1 MPAFFAPSVARLIE
15 ELCKLPGIGP
25 KTGQRLAM
33 HLVDRPREEIRD
45 LADALMDVKEKVG
58 HCSTCRNLTD
68 SDPCDIC
75 ADGSRDRTVVCVVED
90 PSDVVAMERTRQF
103 DGLYH
108 VLHGL
113 ISPMDGVGPEQ
124 LQIQPLL
131 NRLRSD
137 ESDRIEEVI
146 LATDPTVEGE
156 ATAMYLGRLLGPLGV
171 EVTRI
176 ARGLPEGGNLDY
188 ADEATLVRALEGR
201 RRVNLNSER
210 Q

>member
-1 MPAFFAPSVARLIE
+1 MPGFFAPSVSRLIE
-15 ELCKLPGIGP
+15 ELSKLPGIGP

-33 HLVDRPREEIRD
+33 HLVDRPQEQV
-45 LADALMDVKEKVG
+45 LALAEALTQLKEQVG
-58 HCSTCRNLTD
+58 YCSICSNLTD
-68 SDPCDIC
+68 SDPCEIC
-75 ADGSRDRTVVCVVED
+75 QDDSRDRKTVCVVED

-103 DGLYH
+103 KGLYH

-124 LQIQPLL
+124 LRIQPLL
-131 NRLRSD
+131 DRLKE
-137 ESDRIEEVI
+137 ESIQEVI

-156 ATAMYLGRLLGPLGV
+156 ATAMYLGRIIRPLGV

-201 RRVNLNSER
+201 QRIDVNSEKDS
-210 Q
+210 

>member
-1 MPAFFAPSVARLIE
+1 LPAFFAPSVARLIE

-33 HLVDRPREEIRD
+33 HLVDRPEEEIRD
-45 LADALMDVKEKVG
+45 LAEALTEVKERVG
-58 HCSTCRNLTD
+58 YCSTCCNLTD
-68 SDPCDIC
+68 SDPCEIC
-75 ADGSRDRTVVCVVED
+75 ADGSRDQTLICVVED

-124 LQIQPLL
+124 LRIQPLL
-131 NRLRSD
+131 GRLNGNAV
-137 ESDRIEEVI
+137 EEVI

-156 ATAMYLGRLLGPLGV
+156 ATAMYLGRLLRPLGV

-201 RRVNLNSER
+201 QKVDMDSDK
-210 Q
+210 